1 MEVISRQTS
10 WQETALRRNKAKQKA
25 HPMWLPH
32 QSTRTERRQ
41 KPEFLNTGSPTQGI
55 IQAGLVLL
63 QQCLSLAS
71 DNHLCAKPLPG
82 LSSVWLSLSLNE
94 HLSDRIREPPC
105 SIPSGKKK
113 KKKNFQ
119 AQRIGKETHH
129 RLGEGINLQSHEPW
143 DRNKGTIGVG
153 RNGGTGDRTQQRDS

>member
-1 MEVISRQTS
+1 MAGNGIKKKQSKAESTS
-10 WQETALRRNKAKQKA
+10 HVASTPEHTDGET
-25 HPMWLPH
+25 
-32 QSTRTERRQ
+32 SETRVFFLLT
-41 KPEFLNTGSPTQGI
+41 LNTGSPTQGI

-129 RLGEGINLQSHEPW
+129 RLGEGSNCQSHEPW